1 MNNAASFSSRLLLA
15 AMSIALLGSTACG
28 PIVFSGETARVIDG
42 SGPPPPPAAEPP
54 RVEVTDDKIVI
65 REQVQFDY
73 NRATIRKVSFDL
85 LAEVAKVM
93 NDNPRIKKIRV
104 EGHASEEGSDEYNL
118 ALSKRRAFA
127 VRDHLVKRGKVKAS
141 RLTHEGYGESRPIA
155 SNADE
160 EGRSKNRRVEFVILE
175 QDYVETKKVTDPNT
189 GETQVTTT
197 TKSAAE

>member
-1 MNNAASFSSRLLLA
+1 MGLICITGANRGIGLELVRQYRDRGDTVVAACRKRSKGLEKLDVEVVE
-15 AMSIALLGSTACG
+15 G
-28 PIVFSGETARVIDG
+28 
-42 SGPPPPPAAEPP
+42 
-54 RVEVTDDKIVI
+54 VEVTDDKIVI

-197 TKSAAE
+197 NKSAAE